1 MSHGRKIAV
10 IGLGYVGLPVA
21 AAFARGGCAVT
32 GFDIDAGRVAELRA
46 GRDRTC
52 EVDAPD
58 LKRPELSFTSD
69 AAQLGEADFFIV
81 TVPTPIDAAR
91 RPDLSAMLAATR
103 SVGAVLKRGDIV
115 VYESTVYPGAVEEDC
130 VPILERCSGLKAG
143 TEFNVGY
150 SPERIN
156 PGDRTHRFETITK
169 VVSAQNAATLEI
181 VAAVYGSVVTAGIHR
196 APSIKVAEAAK
207 VIENTQR
214 DLNIA
219 FMNELSLIFQALEI
233 DTGDVL
239 AAAATK
245 WNFLPFQPGLVGGHC
260 IGVDPYYLT
269 YRAEKAGYH
278 PEVILAGRRI
288 NDEMGRRI
296 ARECIRGLLRRK
308 GRSGTVTI
316 LGMTFKENVPD
327 IRNSRVIDI
336 VQELRS
342 FGIEVQIA
350 DPLADGGAVEEEYG
364 IALTAQDALRPA
376 DAVVLAVC
384 HQRYVEGGWPMIG
397 RLLRDGSGLVLDVK
411 MKLDRASKPA
421 GIELWRP

>member
-1 MSHGRKIAV
+1 MSHARKIAV

-21 AAFARGGCAVT
+21 AAFARAGSRVI
-32 GFDIDAGRVAELRA
+32 GFDIDADRVGELKA
-46 GRDRTC
+46 GQDRTR
-52 EVDAPD
+52 EV
-58 LKRPELSFTSD
+58 ETSD
-69 AAQLGEADFFIV
+69 LTRDTLHLTSDKAALAGADFFIV
-81 TVPTPIDAAR
+81 TVPTPTDAAN
-91 RPDLSAMLAATR
+91 RPDLGAMFEASRT
-103 SVGAVLKRGDIV
+103 VGAVLKRGDIV

-130 VPILERCSGLKAG
+130 VPILEHASGLKAA
-143 TEFNVGY
+143 TDFAVGY

-169 VVSAQNAATLEI
+169 VVSAQNAATLDI
-181 VAAVYGSVVTAGIHR
+181 VADVYGSVVTADIHR

-219 FMNELSLIFQALEI
+219 FMNELSLIFRALGV

-288 NDEMGRRI
+288 NDEMGREI
-296 ARECIRGLLRRK
+296 ARECIRGLLRRN
-308 GRSGTVTI
+308 GRAGIVTI
-316 LGMTFKENVPD
+316 LGITFKENVPD
-327 IRNSRVIDI
+327 IRNSRVID
-336 VQELRS
+336 VVRELNS
-342 FGIEVQIA
+342 FGVKVQIA
-350 DPLADGGAVEEEYG
+350 DPLADARAVKEEYG
-364 IALTAQDALRPA
+364 VALNSIDTLQPA
-376 DAVVLAVC
+376 DAVILAVA
-384 HQRYVEGGWPMIG
+384 HDAFVEGGWRLVQ
-397 RLLRDGSGLVLDVK
+397 RLLNDGAGLVLDVK
-411 MKLDRASKPA
+411 MKLDRGAKPST
-421 GIELWRP
+421 IELWRL